1 MVPIQGLGGVGPA
14 GRPEGSQDTP
24 PAGSAQANGGSAGA
38 PQGADRAEISDR
50 GLALIALKS
59 IPATRADLVE
69 ALKAAIQA
77 GKYSLPEALDGAA
90 PDLAE
95 DV

>member
-1 MVPIQGLGGVGPA
+1 MVPIQGVGGVGPA
-14 GRPEGSQDTP
+14 GRPDGSQDP
-24 PAGSAQANGGSAGA
+24 QPAGQAQNGTGT

-50 GLALIALKS
+50 GLALIALRS
-59 IPATRADLVE
+59 VPATREDLVE

-90 PDLAE
+90 PDL
-95 DV
+95 DQNV